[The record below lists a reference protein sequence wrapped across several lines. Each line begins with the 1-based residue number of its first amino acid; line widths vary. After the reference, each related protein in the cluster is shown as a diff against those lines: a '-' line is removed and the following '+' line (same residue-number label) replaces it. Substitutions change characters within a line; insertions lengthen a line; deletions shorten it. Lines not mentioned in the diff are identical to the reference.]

1 MSSGW
6 MATVPAMRRTIDH
19 MTSHRHHRYWI
30 TRQRGFT
37 LVEAIVVMVI
47 TGILAGIMVLF
58 IRRPVQN
65 YTDAA
70 ARAELS
76 DAADLALR
84 RMARELRSALPNS
97 VRLTVV
103 GNVWWLEFIPT
114 VSGGKYLA
122 MEDNPGNAASPLSF
136 SNLVAA
142 PFNVIGSMPALAQT
156 GPSYIAIYNLGP
168 GFVNADAYNRDN
180 LALVTGMDDIN
191 RRISYES
198 AAAGEAAN
206 NGKNP
211 YAIAPQNPSPDQR
224 FQVVTSPVTF
234 RCEGQANGKGTLTRF
249 VSANFFSAQPQPTA
263 AAGSMLANN
272 VVACNFSIGTPA
284 NRQSAL
290 VGLTLVLGRAN
301 PDAANALETV
311 TLTHQIHVDN
321 TP

>member
-1 MSSGW
+1 M
-6 MATVPAMRRTIDH
+6 PH
-19 MTSHRHHRYWI
+19 
-30 TRQRGFT
+30 QRGFT

-47 TGILAGIMVLF
+47 TGVLAGIMVLF

-103 GNVWWLEFIPT
+103 GNVWWLEFVPT

-122 MEDNPGNAASPLSF
+122 MEDNPVNTARPLSF
-136 SNLVAA
+136 TNPVAA
-142 PFNVIGSMPALAQT
+142 PFNVIGPMPVLAPT
-156 GPSYIAIYNLGP
+156 GPSFIAIYNLGP

-180 LALVTGMDDIN
+180 LALVTGMNIGD
-191 RRISYES
+191 RTISYES
-198 AAAGEAAN
+198 AAPGVAPN
-206 NGKNP
+206 NVINP

-224 FQVVTSPVTF
+224 FQVVTPPVTF
-234 RCEGQANGKGTLTRF
+234 RCDGQADGTGTLTRF
-249 VSANFFSAQPQPTA
+249 AAANFSAAQPQPTA
-263 AAGSMLANN
+263 AAGRMLANN
-272 VVACNFSIGTPA
+272 VVACSFSIGTPA
-284 NRQSAL
+284 SRQSAL
-290 VGLTLVLGRAN
+290 IGLTLVLGRAS
-301 PDAANALETV
+301 PGAANALETV